1 MGCAIDAF
9 RNAQDHEGEFD
20 QDSPDEYPHEES
32 HDSHDQ
38 VDDSVRRRLLITE
51 HNLSHNRDSSEE
63 DAENV
68 QQLYDAASELLLER
82 EVEKARKEVLFIG
95 HVAS

>member
-1 MGCAIDAF
+1 
-9 RNAQDHEGEFD
+9 
-20 QDSPDEYPHEES
+20 
-32 HDSHDQ
+32 
-38 VDDSVRRRLLITE
+38 LITE
-51 HNLSHNRDSSEE
+51 HDLRHNRDSTEE

>member
-1 MGCAIDAF
+1 MRCAIDAF
-9 RNAQDHEGEFD
+9 RNAQDHERELE
-20 QDSPDEYPHEES
+20 QQSPDENPDEERQN
-32 HDSHDQ
+32 SHDQ
-38 VDDSVRRRLLITE
+38 VNYSVGRRLLITE
-51 HNLSHNRDSSEE
+51 YDLSHNRDSTED